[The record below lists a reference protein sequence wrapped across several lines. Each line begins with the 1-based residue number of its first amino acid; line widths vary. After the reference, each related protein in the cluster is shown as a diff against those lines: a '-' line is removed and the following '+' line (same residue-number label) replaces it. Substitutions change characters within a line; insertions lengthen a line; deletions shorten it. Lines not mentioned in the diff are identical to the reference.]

1 MSNAAPPRDRLSDAG
16 QIYVTV
22 AAAER
27 YAAARKML
35 IEGARKE
42 LTALLLDA
50 KLALDGEPQTWRAQ
64 SRSTQLNI
72 TATVV
77 REGRLMV
84 VVAANIRDYL

>member
-1 MSNAAPPRDRLSDAG
+1 
-16 QIYVTV
+16 
-22 AAAER
+22 
-27 YAAARKML
+27 ML

-50 KLALDGEPQTWRAQ
+50 KLALDGEPQTWRAR